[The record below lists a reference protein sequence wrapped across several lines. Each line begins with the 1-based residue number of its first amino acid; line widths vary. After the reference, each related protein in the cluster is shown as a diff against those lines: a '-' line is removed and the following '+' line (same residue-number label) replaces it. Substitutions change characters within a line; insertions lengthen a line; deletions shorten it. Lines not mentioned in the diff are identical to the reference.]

1 MKIAVIG
8 ATGKAGHLIAREAQQ
23 RGHQVTAIIR
33 HPDRL
38 KLKIPFI
45 QKDLFDLT
53 TDDISAFDVLVDAFN
68 APRQQEILHQKSV
81 QHLIEIVD
89 STQVR
94 LIVVGGAGSLYIDEN
109 HHTQLYQS
117 PTFPT
122 MAFPTSSNMAAS
134 LEFLKEASNISWL
147 YVSPSANFI
156 PDGPLLNHYQVGTD
170 QLQVDEA
177 GKSEI
182 SYADYA
188 VALIDEI
195 ENQKYQNQQINVVW

>member
-8 ATGKAGHLIAREAQQ
+8 ATGKAGYLIAREAQQ

-33 HPDRL
+33 HPNRL

-53 TDDISAFDVLVDAFN
+53 TNDVSTFDVLIDAFN

-81 QHLIEIVD
+81 RHLVEIV
-89 STQVR
+89 STTQVR
-94 LIVVGGAGSLYIDEN
+94 LVVVGGAGSLYIDEDR
-109 HHTQLYQS
+109 HTQLYQT
-117 PTFPT
+117 PTFPPV
-122 MAFPTSSNMAAS
+122 AFPTSSNMAAS
-134 LEFLKEASNISWL
+134 LEFLKESSDISWL

-170 QLQVDEA
+170 QLQVDKA

-188 VALIDEI
+188 VALMDEI
-195 ENQKYQNQQINVVW
+195 ESPKYQNQQINVVW